1 MLQKFLNQLLENPA
15 LFNLMRTHISGDF
28 TPIRHELVSPQARRI
43 LDIACGTAFYSR
55 DLYADQNIFY
65 CGVDSSPVYVS
76 YAVKNFSGG
85 HFIIGDAFSLPIA
98 SGSFDRALSLG
109 FLHHIDD
116 RQVSH
121 VLQEIHRVLK
131 PGGTLLLAEPVLFFR
146 FLRFL
151 LIPTRVLVRLDR
163 GQYVRCPSAY
173 NSLFPAGFTLLRD
186 YPFRNGPH
194 DWWAFV
200 LRKKAEGASPDGAY

>member
-1 MLQKFLNQLLENPA
+1 MIRRLLNWLLGNPS

-28 TPIRHELVSPQARRI
+28 TPIRHELIRPEARRI

-55 DLYADQNIFY
+55 DLYADQDIFY
-65 CGVDSSPVYVS
+65 CGVDSNPVYVS

-85 HFIIGDAFSLPIA
+85 HFIVGDAFSLPLA
-98 SGSFDRALSLG
+98 SHSFDMVLSLA

-121 VLQEIHRVLK
+121 IFQEIYRVLK
-131 PGGTLLLAEPVLFFR
+131 PGGVFVLAEPIRFFR

-151 LIPTRVLVRLDR
+151 LIPRQILTKLDR
-163 GQYVRCPSAY
+163 GRHVRGARSY
-173 NSLFPAGFTLLRD
+173 ISLFPANFTLVRD

-194 DWWAFV
+194 DWWTFV
-200 LRKKAEGASPDGAY
+200 LRKNAEGELSDAAR